1 MTAISEIF
9 RDGSFVLLPAGKK
22 FPPEQGWPDNFH
34 SFDEASSHN
43 GNVGVKAGNGF
54 IGLDLDKPDAF
65 DGLSLPKSARW
76 KTRPGRYGMRFRCGD
91 VAATLGGLGDKPDRA
106 QFKLYKDGGPVGEI
120 KLSQGAYQV
129 VPPSWKL
136 VDGGRVDY
144 VLLDACEPAEISLSW
159 LLTELGG
166 LGISTKSRLEGAK
179 ESLED
184 QERKARQRK
193 GKRMG
198 GDDGDRQR
206 RYALGALEDEVKE
219 LASTSEGDRNDRLN
233 RAAFNLGGYV
243 GPGLLSEA
251 EILDA
256 LYTAAMRAGLPQE
269 EIGATL
275 QSGVEAGAQRPR
287 KVPPPK
293 REREGHAEPWEGPT
307 VIDAIKALSGVCDGA
322 KTQDGTGFSKWDL
335 EKRGDLITKALT
347 EGRLS
352 PKEENA
358 AYSIVKKYK
367 KQLKGLGIDF
377 EKIGHILSDV
387 NGGPLGDVG
396 PGIST
401 VIVNAVLASDAT
413 LWHNS
418 ESEPFITI
426 GKDGHLENHRLG
438 SNASRQWL
446 SQVGYRE
453 TERVPGGQSIQDAI
467 NVLSGVAGFDGE
479 EHPTYSRL
487 AEHDG
492 AVYIDLG
499 LPDWEAV
506 EVTAAGW
513 SVIPLPPVK
522 FIRSGEMLP
531 MPLPAWCG
539 DWSELRAL
547 INAPTDDLWLL
558 TLAWLVQAYWPHG
571 PYAHL
576 VLVGEQGSVKSWMTK
591 VLQRLVDPGKGGV
604 RTKPRDIQSLLIHA
618 SWSRVVTIDNFSG
631 VLDGW
636 LSDGLCGLS
645 TGTAAGQRRLYTD
658 YEQAVIEVRRPA
670 IINGIDVVVP
680 RGDLMDRSIFLEL
693 PKVEGRKSEAE
704 LEAAFL
710 AAWPRIFGLLLDATA
725 EGLKNRGQVT
735 LANPPRMMDFA
746 LWVTACEPALPCEPG
761 EIMQYY
767 TQARKDRS
775 LDNVMAD
782 AFARAIFQH
791 IRASIPD
798 ITAADLLAR
807 LSQAEGVAISEP
819 PRGWP
824 RDAARV
830 GTKIRR
836 IAPLLREI
844 GVEISASKSNGRRA
858 FDVVVRDGKGTV
870 RDGKGTVTGTVKTAS
885 GGHRDGMDGISVV

>member
-1 MTAISEIF
+1 MTPPEPLASLPFWCLWKAIP
-9 RDGSFVLLPAGKK
+9 DGDKFAKVPWQADGAGRLKWGDPANLMAYQKAKDILDTSFGGVGFVL
-22 FPPEQGWPDNFH
+22 QR
-34 SFDEASSHN
+34 N
-43 GNVGVKAGNGF
+43 G
-54 IGLDLDKPDAF
+54 GLVCIDLDNAIGD
-65 DGLSLPKSARW
+65 DGRPVEGAAGILSRFGSYTEVSPSGKGLHIWLLASIDGKNLPQIVYEGQAVEVF
-76 KTRPGRYGMRFRCGD
+76 T
-91 VAATLGGLGDKPDRA
+91 
-106 QFKLYKDGGPVGEI
+106 
-120 KLSQGAYQV
+120 GAHFV
-129 VPPSWKL
+129 TMTGAV
-136 VDGGRVDY
+136 VDGYGRSIEERQTETEAFYKELQALHQKAKLAANVD
-144 VLLDACEPAEISLSW
+144 A
-159 LLTELGG
+159 
-166 LGISTKSRLEGAK
+166 LEANK
-179 ESLED
+179 
-184 QERKARQRK
+184 RAAQRSV
-193 GKRMG
+193 GKRMA
-198 GDDGDRQR
+198 GDDGDRVKKVIM
-206 RYALGALEDEVKE
+206 AAVESEAAEVAATPE
-219 LASTSEGDRNDRLN
+219 NGRNVRLN
-233 RAAFNLGGYV
+233 RAAYKLGGYASQYPGFVDDGDIILVLV
-243 GPGLLSEA
+243 GAG
-251 EILDA
+251 
-256 LYTAAMRAGLPQE
+256 TKAGLPYE
-269 EIGATL
+269 EVSATVE
-275 QSGVEAGAQRPR
+275 SGFEAGKLHPR
-287 KVPPPK
+287 EIPPPK
-293 REREGHAEPWEGPT
+293 RERGGHAEPWEGP
-307 VIDAIKALSGVCDGA
+307 
-322 KTQDGTGFSKWDL
+322 
-335 EKRGDLITKALT
+335 
-347 EGRLS
+347 
-352 PKEENA
+352 
-358 AYSIVKKYK
+358 
-367 KQLKGLGIDF
+367 
-377 EKIGHILSDV
+377 
-387 NGGPLGDVG
+387 
-396 PGIST
+396 GIST
-401 VIVNAVLASDAT
+401 VIVDAVLASDAT